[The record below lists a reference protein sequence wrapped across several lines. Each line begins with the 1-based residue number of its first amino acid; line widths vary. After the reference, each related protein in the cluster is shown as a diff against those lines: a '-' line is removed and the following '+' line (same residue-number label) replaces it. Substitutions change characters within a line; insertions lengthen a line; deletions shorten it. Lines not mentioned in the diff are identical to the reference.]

1 MTFSQ
6 KRGTKLVIPGC
17 YIVKGNKDGSISL
30 WVQDVLS
37 VCIFENVISENSE
50 VSACSPALVLFIFLV
65 YFFQV
70 GMYSV
75 LSLGITAAM

>member
-37 VCIFENVISENSE
+37 VCIFENVISENTE
-50 VSACSPALVLFIFLV
+50 VSLVLFIFLV